1 MLKAF
6 FQRLRRSEA
15 GSTTV
20 EFMIVMPLIVFWFG
34 GTYTFFHAYSEWTKS
49 VKATYTVA
57 DILSRQLEVDD
68 TYIEEMNTLYASIM
82 GASTNDTYLRV
93 SSIEMTSNG
102 LTIDWTTATGLH
114 TGLADDTEIPTELIP
129 TLLEGETVVL
139 VESFI
144 PYTPFQSYI
153 GLEARTL
160 SKVVPI
166 SPRFN
171 SKLANT
177 DHPST

>member
-6 FQRLRRSEA
+6 FNRLRRSES

-57 DILSRQLEVDD
+57 DILSRQLEVDNE
-68 TYIEEMNTLYASIM
+68 YIEEMNTLYASIM
-82 GASTNDTYLRV
+82 GESANNTWLRI
-93 SSIEMTSNG
+93 SSLEMTDEG
-102 LTIDWTTATGLH
+102 LSIDWTQATGLH
-114 TGLADDTEIPTELIP
+114 TGLASDSEIPTELIP
-129 TLLEGETVVL
+129 ILQEGETIIM
-139 VESFI
+139 VESHI
-144 PYTPFQSYI
+144 PYVPFQSYI
-153 GLEARTL
+153 GLEATTL
-160 SKVVPI
+160 KKMVPI

-177 DHPST
+177 DHEG